1 MKKLTFT
8 TFFLLNI
15 LILCSNCSILE
26 KMKYNF
32 LITTSAGNQIDCDL
46 YSSAR
51 NESKP
56 VVLFVHGFKGF
67 KDWGFFPP
75 AARYFE
81 GNGYHAITFNF
92 SHNGVSPGSTDFDDL
107 AGFAENSLSL
117 EVDELKELSSFIISG
132 NFCNFSGQ
140 LFIIGHSRGG
150 GATLLASP
158 AIKNLDAVAVWSSI
172 SFVDR
177 YTDRQKKEWKE
188 KGSLNFL
195 NTRTGQEM
203 SMNYSFLEDLLTNKE
218 EKLSIEKST
227 GQLEIPVLAVH
238 GEVDLTVPVK
248 DSERIISF
256 SRNKNSELLIVPKSG
271 HTFNMVHPAI
281 ETTGQFSSV
290 INKTEKFFRR
300 YIRG

>member
-1 MKKLTFT
+1 
-8 TFFLLNI
+8 
-15 LILCSNCSILE
+15 
-26 KMKYNF
+26 MKYNF

-46 YSSAR
+46 YSTDR

-56 VVLFVHGFKGF
+56 VVMFVHGFKGF

-75 AARYFE
+75 AAGYFE
-81 GNGYHAITFNF
+81 GKGYHSITFNF
-92 SHNGVSPGSTDFDDL
+92 SHNGVSPGSFEFDDL
-107 AGFAENSLSL
+107 AEFAKNSLSL
-117 EVDELKELSSFIISG
+117 EVDELKEISSFIISG

-158 AIKNLDAVAVWSSI
+158 AIKNLGAVAVWSSI
-172 SFVDR
+172 SYVDR
-177 YTDRQKKEWKE
+177 YTDRQKKDWKE
-188 KGSLNFL
+188 KGSLSFL

-227 GQLEIPVLAVH
+227 RQLEIPVLAVH
-238 GEVDLTVPVK
+238 GEIDLTVPVR

-256 SRNKNSELLIVPKSG
+256 SKNQNSELFIVPRAG
-271 HTFNMVHPAI
+271 HTFNMVHPPV
-281 ETTGQFSSV
+281 ETTEQFSLV
-290 INKTEKFFRR
+290 INKTDKFFRR

>member
-1 MKKLTFT
+1 
-8 TFFLLNI
+8 
-15 LILCSNCSILE
+15 
-26 KMKYNF
+26 MKYNF

-46 YSSAR
+46 YSTDR

-56 VVLFVHGFKGF
+56 VVMFVHGFKGF

-75 AARYFE
+75 AAGYFE
-81 GNGYHAITFNF
+81 GKGYHSITFNF
-92 SHNGVSPGSTDFDDL
+92 SHNGVSPGSFEFDDL
-107 AGFAENSLSL
+107 AGFAKNILSL
-117 EVDELKELSSFIISG
+117 EVDELKEISSFIISG

-158 AIKNLDAVAVWSSI
+158 AIKNLGAVAVWSSI
-172 SFVDR
+172 SYVDR
-177 YTDRQKKEWKE
+177 YTDRQKKDWKE
-188 KGSLNFL
+188 KGSLSFL

-227 GQLEIPVLAVH
+227 RQLEIPVLAVH
-238 GEVDLTVPVK
+238 GEIDLTVPVR

-256 SRNKNSELLIVPKSG
+256 SKNQNSELFIVPRAG
-271 HTFNMVHPAI
+271 HTFNMVHPPV
-281 ETTGQFSSV
+281 ETTEQFSLV
-290 INKTEKFFRR
+290 INKTDKFFRR

>member
-1 MKKLTFT
+1 
-8 TFFLLNI
+8 
-15 LILCSNCSILE
+15 
-26 KMKYNF
+26 MKYNF

-46 YSSAR
+46 YTKAR
-51 NESKP
+51 DESKP
-56 VVLFVHGFKGF
+56 VVLIVHGFKGF

-75 AARYFE
+75 SARFFE
-81 GNGYHAITFNF
+81 DSGYHAITFNF
-92 SHNGVSPGSTDFDDL
+92 SHNGVSPGKCDFDDL
-107 AGFAENSLSL
+107 RSFAENSLSL

-132 NFCNFSGQ
+132 KFCNFSGQ

-150 GATLLASP
+150 GVTLLSSP

-172 SFVDR
+172 SYVDR

-188 KGSLNFL
+188 KGSLSFL

-203 SMNYSFLEDLLTNKE
+203 SMNYSFLEDLLTNKAA
-218 EKLSIEKST
+218 KLSIEKSIA
-227 GQLEIPVLAVH
+227 QLEVPVLAVH
-238 GEVDLTVPVK
+238 GEIDLTVPVK

-256 SRNKNSELLIVPKSG
+256 SRNQNSELFIVPKAG
-271 HTFNMVHPAI
+271 HTFNMVHPAT
-281 ETTGQFSSV
+281 ETTEQFSSV